1 MPFRTERNLE
11 LVILAGHVH
20 LMVEI
25 RLAVDVGRHLLTIDL
40 ILLLVHLGLVL
51 RSDLATSLVDL
62 TVILMDLT
70 IVLVDLTV
78 ILMDLTVILADLAV
92 ILTDL
97 AVVLADLASV
107 GTVVLL
113 DPCLSLSGASGAGT
127 DLGVDLIIIEC
138 SCHRYREDKS

>member
-25 RLAVDVGRHLLTIDL
+25 GLAVDVGRHLLTIDL
-40 ILLLVHLGLVL
+40 ALLLVHLGLVPG
-51 RSDLATSLVDL
+51 SDLATSLVDL
-62 TVILMDLT
+62 AVILMDLT

-78 ILMDLTVILADLAV
+78 ILADLTVILA
-92 ILTDL
+92 DL

-127 DLGVDLIIIEC
+127 DLGVDLVIIEC